1 MVYIVTLSVVDEF
14 LVQASTQAQQGRH
27 SENGNQIYKIN
38 RIIRI
43 EKALCRIMLKMSD
56 SRLSAVQV
64 W

>member
-38 RIIRI
+38 RI